1 MAASPHDCYAVTHP
15 GLESITAAELAAIGI
30 APGVAETGGV
40 AFAGDASAVVS
51 ANLHLR
57 TASRVL
63 VRMGSFRARTFPELE
78 RHARRLPWSAYLGPG
93 AVVSFAVTSRKSRLY
108 HQGAIA
114 ERLLRVIGETVGDV
128 RAGDNDGAQLFVVR
142 AARDAFTVS
151 ADSSGG
157 LLHRRGYRLAT
168 GKAPLRETLAAA
180 MLLAMRWD
188 GSVPLLD
195 PFCGSGTI
203 PIEAALIARRIPA
216 GHARRFAFE
225 QWPGADASALDRI
238 RAAALERTLPRAA
251 VPIIGSDR
259 DAGVIE
265 AATANAERAGVGQD
279 VELRRAALTDIAA
292 PSPAGLLLTNPPYG
306 VRVGERLPLRDLYA
320 QIGHVARRDLAG
332 WDIAML
338 SAHAELAAQTRLAF
352 RSVFETNNG
361 GLPVRLIAASA

>member
-1 MAASPHDCYAVTHP
+1 MAAAEHECYAVTHP
-15 GLESITAAELAAIGI
+15 GLESITARELAGLGI
-30 APGVAETGGV
+30 PPGDTEPGGV
-40 AFAGDASAVVS
+40 AFTGDATTVIA

-63 VRMGSFRARTFPELE
+63 VRMGRFRARTFPELE
-78 RHARRLPWSAYLGPG
+78 RHARRLPWSDYLPAA
-93 AVVSFAVTSRKSRLY
+93 AVVAFAITSRKSKLY

-114 ERLLRVIGETVGDV
+114 ERLLRVIGETTGEVRTGDDD
-128 RAGDNDGAQLFVVR
+128 AAQLFVVR
-142 AARDAFTVS
+142 AVRDGFTVS
-151 ADSSGG
+151 ADSSGA

-180 MLLAMRWD
+180 MLLAMQWD

-225 QWPGADASALDRI
+225 QWPGADAAALESM
-238 RAAALERTLPRAA
+238 RAAALERALPRAA
-251 VPIIGSDR
+251 VAIIGSDR
-259 DAGVIE
+259 DAGAI
-265 AATANAERAGVGQD
+265 ASATANAERAGVTHD
-279 VELRRAALTDIAA
+279 VELRRAALTDMA
-292 PSPAGLLLTNPPYG
+292 PPEPAGLLLTNPPYG

-320 QIGHVARRDLAG
+320 QLGHLARRDLPG
-332 WDIAML
+332 WDIALL

-352 RSVFETNNG
+352 TSIFETSNG
-361 GLPVRLIAASA
+361 GLPVRLVAATA